1 MLMILT
7 IRSRPDL
14 VCAFAFAANAFS
26 VAATDGRP
34 DLLRQRIHSFA
45 QLLVIFALHVIA
57 RALAN
62 LAVSAFVARALAA
75 FESPVPCELRQSSA

>member
-1 MLMILT
+1 MILI

-14 VCAFAFAANAFS
+14 VRALAFAANAFS
-26 VAATDGRP
+26 VTAANGRP
-34 DLLRQRIHSFA
+34 DLLRKRIHSFA

-75 FESPVPCELRQSSA
+75 FESPVT